1 LIPYLQATLQRL
13 QQYITLLVLEEG
25 QVNVAMQ
32 AAVELMDLF
41 HAANL
46 RAKHVSLAA
55 FYNDAGM
62 MAALSSVTS
71 SFLQHAG
78 LVHDAEAAFTRG

>member
-1 LIPYLQATLQRL
+1 M
-13 QQYITLLVLEEG
+13 
-25 QVNVAMQ
+25 NVAMQ
-32 AAVELMDLF
+32 SAVELMDLF

-46 RAKHVSLAA
+46 RAKHVPLAA

-62 MAALSSVTS
+62 HAPLSITTS
-71 SFLQHAG
+71 SFLQHAE

>member
-1 LIPYLQATLQRL
+1 MILQLQATLQRL

-25 QVNVAMQ
+25 QVNMAMQ
-32 AAVELMDLF
+32 SAVELMDLF

-46 RAKHVSLAA
+46 RAKHVPLAA

-62 MAALSSVTS
+62 HAAC
-71 SFLQHAG
+71 
-78 LVHDAEAAFTRG
+78 